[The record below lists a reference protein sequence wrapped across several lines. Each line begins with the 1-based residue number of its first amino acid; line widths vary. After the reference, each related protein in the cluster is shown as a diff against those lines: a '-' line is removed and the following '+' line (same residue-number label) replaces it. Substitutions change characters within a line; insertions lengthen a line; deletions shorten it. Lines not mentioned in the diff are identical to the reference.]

1 MNATADRLA
10 EIVARA
16 QERKARRHKI
26 RAELAQA
33 RGVGLARRHAAR
45 LRRVRERA
53 S

>member
-16 QERKARRHKI
+16 QERKARRRAV
-26 RAELAQA
+26 RAEVTRGRGA
-33 RGVGLARRHAAR
+33 RVAVRNARR
-45 LRRVRERA
+45 LRRARERA